1 MKNQYVSVSTD
12 PVKGENQCE
21 SVLNYA
27 KEVMSAGA
35 DFLHCDVMDGKFVP
49 QKTIDERVVE
59 FVNSNCLIPLDVHLM
74 TANPQRTILKYKK
87 AGANIL
93 TVHYEAFKCKLK
105 LKVALKKI
113 RKLKMLSGLSIKP
126 QTEVSEI
133 ENLLP
138 LCDLVLVMSV
148 EPGKS
153 GQKFLENAIKKI
165 EQLNLIR
172 KQKNLNFKI
181 EVDGGINAE
190 IAKKIASKGADI
202 IVSGSY
208 IFNAENK
215 KEAINSLK

>member
-1 MKNQYVSVSTD
+1 MKKQYVAVSTD
-12 PVKGENQCE
+12 PVKSENQCE
-21 SVLNYA
+21 SVLGYA
-27 KEVMSAGA
+27 REVLNAGA

-74 TANPQRTILKYKK
+74 TVNPQRTILKYKR

-105 LKVALKKI
+105 LKSALKKI

-138 LCDLVLVMSV
+138 LCDVILVMSV

-153 GQKFLENAIKKI
+153 GQKFLESAIKKI

-202 IVSGSY
+202 IVNGSY

>member
-35 DFLHCDVMDGKFVP
+35 DFLHCDIMDGKFVP

-74 TANPQRTILKYKK
+74 TANPQRTILKYKR

-105 LKVALKKI
+105 LKAALKKFESLKCF
-113 RKLKMLSGLSIKP
+113 RGLALNLKQKLAKLKICFLFATLF
-126 QTEVSEI
+126 
-133 ENLLP
+133 LL
-138 LCDLVLVMSV
+138 
-148 EPGKS
+148 
-153 GQKFLENAIKKI
+153 
-165 EQLNLIR
+165 
-172 KQKNLNFKI
+172 
-181 EVDGGINAE
+181 
-190 IAKKIASKGADI
+190 
-202 IVSGSY
+202 
-208 IFNAENK
+208 
-215 KEAINSLK
+215 

>member
-1 MKNQYVSVSTD
+1 MKKQYVAVSTD
-12 PVKGENQCE
+12 PVKSENQCE
-21 SVLNYA
+21 SVLGYA
-27 KEVMSAGA
+27 REVLNAGA

-49 QKTIDERVVE
+49 QKTIDEKVVG

-74 TANPQRTILKYKK
+74 TVNPQRTILKYKK

-105 LKVALKKI
+105 LKAALKKI

-138 LCDLVLVMSV
+138 LCDVILVMSV

-153 GQKFLENAIKKI
+153 GQKFLESANETASPS
-165 EQLNLIR
+165 R
-172 KQKNLNFKI
+172 KSC
-181 EVDGGINAE
+181 A
-190 IAKKIASKGADI
+190 
-202 IVSGSY
+202 
-208 IFNAENK
+208 
-215 KEAINSLK
+215 SLKHLK